1 VDRPAARGDSIHEVT
16 RKGTKHKVNFVGLLK
31 FTNQRKCRSLYF
43 HFRDFTDGE
52 EMRSL
57 RRHSHRKFHVLALL
71 LLPLLY
77 SLNAIG
83 QTPPEPAQNN
93 YIEGA
98 VLWQQTSAERQA
110 LSYQAFT
117 FARMM
122 LDRDLRLNRRDR
134 KPRAIIVDLDETILD
149 NSRYEGMLLQKRVN
163 YNQKN
168 WTEWVN
174 RAEATAVP
182 GAVEFLNYASSRG
195 VTVFYITNRNDSQKQ
210 GTVTNLKKLGF
221 PNVNDQTLLV
231 QTDLQNSTKEPRRQ
245 SVAAKFRIV
254 LLMGDDLNDFSDVF
268 ENSRTV
274 ETRMAAADRYKGE
287 FGQRFIMLPNPM
299 YGNWEDAIY
308 GYNFN
313 LSEAEKAAKRRSLLK
328 GY

>member
-1 VDRPAARGDSIHEVT
+1 
-16 RKGTKHKVNFVGLLK
+16 
-31 FTNQRKCRSLYF
+31 
-43 HFRDFTDGE
+43 
-52 EMRSL
+52 MRSL
-57 RRHSHRKFHVLALL
+57 RRHSHRKFNALALL

-83 QTPPEPAQNN
+83 QTPSEPAQNT

-98 VLWQQTSAERQA
+98 VLWQQASGERRA

-117 FARMM
+117 LARMM
-122 LDRDLRLNRRDR
+122 LDRDLRMNRRDR
-134 KPRAIIVDLDETILD
+134 KPRAVIVDLDETILD
-149 NSRYEGMLLQKRVN
+149 NSCFEGMLLQQRVN

-182 GAVEFLNYASSRG
+182 GAVEFLRYAASRG

-210 GTVTNLKKLGF
+210 GTATNLKKLGF

-231 QTDLQNSTKEPRRQ
+231 QTDLKNSTKEPRRQ

-254 LLMGDDLNDFSDVF
+254 VLMGDDLNDFSDVF
-268 ENSRTV
+268 ENSKTV
-274 ETRMAAADRYKGE
+274 ESRAAAADRYQDE
-287 FGQRFIMLPNPM
+287 FGKRFIMLPNAM
-299 YGNWEDAIY
+299 YGNWESAIY
-308 GYNFN
+308 GYNFE
-313 LSEAEKAAKRRSLLK
+313 LTEADKAEKRKSLLK